1 MSELLNEIMKRAAE
15 LIPAGPIPVRLEVG
29 SQVVARFRAVFPPA
43 DEVPLF
49 LSPVASLMG
58 LPVVET
64 DGLAPLAWR
73 AVDADGNVIK
83 SGELGS

>member
-15 LIPAGPIPVRLEVG
+15 LGLRTGPIPVRLEVG
-29 SQVVARFRAVFPPA
+29 SQVVAVLRATIPPA
-43 DEVPLF
+43 PSF
-49 LSPVASLMG
+49 LSPVASLTG

-73 AVDADGNVIK
+73 AVDADDNVIK